1 MLEGKAMVED
11 SDMPV
16 KMQVQA
22 MALASQA
29 LDLFDVVDCKSIAG
43 HIKKVPFS
51 SLLFPSHQTL
61 TYIHFLLLI
70 ITLSP

>member
-22 MALASQA
+22 MGFASKA
-29 LDLFDVVDCKSIAG
+29 LDLFDVIDCKSIAG
-43 HIKKVPFS
+43 HIKKVPFFFTS
-51 SLLFPSHQTL
+51 ISIHTFSTL
-61 TYIHFLLLI
+61 NYIIILI
-70 ITLSP
+70 GTKS

>member
-1 MLEGKAMVED
+1 MREKDREIEKMLEGKAMVED

-22 MALASQA
+22 MSLASQA
-29 LDLFDVVDCKSIAG
+29 LDIFDVVDCKSIAG

-51 SLLFPSHQTL
+51 FTINS
-61 TYIHFLLLI
+61 YIH
-70 ITLSP
+70 TLK